1 MGGDQF
7 DKRWY
12 ILAGFGVLAVVIVGI
27 ILISRGGESKKHER
41 EVAALEARK
50 KKAAKEKAAE
60 AKAAKEAEA
69 AEKETSEASSKET
82 KGGGTC
88 KKVAQPK
95 PRQETLPEP
104 KMTTKK
110 GEKVTATVKTNCGTF
125 EIALNTKEDPVIANS
140 VAYLTEEG
148 FYNDLTFHR
157 IVPEFVIQGGDP
169 EGTGAGGA
177 GYEVVEA
184 PPANTKYT
192 LGTVAMAKTSTAAPG
207 TAGSQFYIVTGPQ
220 GETLPPEYAVAGK
233 VTKGLKVVE
242 TIGEQGTPEEKPT
255 QPIVIEKMTIERG

>member
-12 ILAGFGVLAVVIVGI
+12 ILAGFGILAAVIVAV
-27 ILISRGGESKKHER
+27 ILISRGGSHDNGKQ
-41 EVAALEARK
+41 V
-50 KKAAKEKAAE
+50 AAKEKAAKH
-60 AKAAKEAEA
+60 AKAEEKAAEEAESSEEEGSKS
-69 AEKETSEASSKET
+69 AE
-82 KGGGTC
+82 GGGTC

-95 PRQETLPEP
+95 PREESLPKP

-125 EIALNTKEDPVIANS
+125 TIALNTKEDPVIANS
-140 VAYLTEEG
+140 VAYLAEEG

-169 EGTGAGGA
+169 QGTGAGGA

-220 GETLPPEYAVAGK
+220 GETLPAEYAVAGN

-242 TIGEQGTPEEKPT
+242 TIGEQGGPEEKPT